1 MSGSPKPAAPAP
13 KGKKEWHLVTG
24 GIAGGVSRTVTAP
37 LERLKIL
44 RQLDTPE
51 FLGLNMW
58 QVLKK
63 FYTVE
68 GIKGFFKGN
77 GSNVVKIVPFSAL
90 EFYSFE
96 FFKDLIC
103 PKNDPRNKVGLL
115 LSGSCAGILATV
127 VTYPMDFV
135 RTVLSIQ
142 TDYKYKGMWDCMAQV
157 YKQSGLIALYRG
169 MGMSCIGIAPFIGF
183 KMSSFDLLKAH
194 YLPKPTDPNF
204 AMMNLVL
211 GSAAGT
217 IAASLTYPTDVI
229 RRKMQLLVNPT

>member
-1 MSGSPKPAAPAP
+1 MSGPGKPNPPP

-51 FLGLNMW
+51 FLGLNLW
-58 QVLKK
+58 QAMKK

-68 GIKGFFKGN
+68 GMKGFFKGN

-96 FFKDLIC
+96 FFKDMFC
-103 PKNDPRNKVGLL
+103 PKNDPRNKLALL

-142 TDYKYKGMWDCMAQV
+142 TDYQYKGMWDCMSQISR
-157 YKQSGLIALYRG
+157 QSGVISLYRG

-183 KMSSFDLLKAH
+183 KMSSFDLLKAQ
-194 YLPKPTDPNF
+194 YLPKPTDPTF
-204 AMMNLVL
+204 ATMNLVL

-217 IAASLTYPTDVI
+217 IAATLTYPTDVI
-229 RRKMQLLVNPT
+229 RRKMQLIVSSK